1 MIEKMTR
8 YDFILLKGE
17 EEEFLLKLQELGVVD
32 VNRSSRPVDSD
43 SLAMVAISSQ
53 RKIHIILNISR

>member
-43 SLAMVAISSQ
+43 SLAMVARAEELQKAI
-53 RKIHIILNISR
+53 RLL